1 MHRSFDAAQRNGIY
15 TDTVLDILDR
25 ECARHRMQTAP
36 DHNWKGRR
44 HTSNRLVDIEELSER
59 ELDTLHTHYRRLAAL
74 SKAQN
79 DLFSSHSVDEAE
91 RRHRIKAVEVEKA
104 G

>member
-1 MHRSFDAAQRNGIY
+1 MSQ
-15 TDTVLDILDR
+15 
-25 ECARHRMQTAP
+25 ARPFVPAIKATAVP
-36 DHNWKGRR
+36 APRIR
-44 HTSNRLVDIEELSER
+44 TSRKR
-59 ELDTLHTHYRRLAAL
+59 ELETLHTHYQRLAAL
-74 SKAQN
+74 SKAQH